1 MGFHKEQYMF
11 DFVGVLALVMLGAL
25 FGWLAL
31 RARRAQ
37 RPVLKWGGLA
47 VSGLLS
53 LVFTLA
59 LLVALVGFYKLNV
72 PPYHN
77 AVADIKVAR
86 TPAEVARGERFA
98 FVCAG
103 CHSPHETPPLAGQV
117 FPQGGGLSFGTLAVP
132 NLTPAGEIKDWSD
145 GEIIR
150 AIREGVHKSGRPL
163 VIMPSEAFHSM
174 SDADVQSIVAY
185 LRSQPAVEPNTPAMK
200 LNVLAA
206 VFVGAGMFTTSAQT
220 PITQPI
226 VAPVA
231 GATSD
236 YGEYLVS
243 TMNCRGCHGEHLT
256 GGKPGQDFAG
266 PNLAVIVPTWS
277 ETGFV
282 ATLRTGADPA
292 GHTLGEGMP
301 RKEISAFAS
310 DDDLR
315 AIYAYLRSLARVAPP
330 PQ

>member
-1 MGFHKEQYMF
+1 MF
-11 DFVGVLALVMLGAL
+11 DFVGVLVLVVLGAL
-25 FGWLAL
+25 FWWLAL

-37 RPVLKWGGLA
+37 KPLIKWGGLV

-53 LVFTLA
+53 VVFTLA
-59 LLVALVGFYKLNV
+59 LSVALVGFYKLNV

-77 AVADIKVAR
+77 VVADIKVAR
-86 TPAEVARGERFA
+86 TLGQVARGEKFA
-98 FVCAG
+98 FYCAE
-103 CHSPHETPPLAGQV
+103 CHSPHETPPLAGQL
-117 FPQGGGLSFGTLAVP
+117 FTGSGGPPVGTLAAP

-163 VIMPSEAFHSM
+163 LIMPSEALHNM

-185 LRSQPAVEPNTPAMK
+185 LRSQPAVEPNTPATK

-206 VFVGAGMFTTSAQT
+206 LFVGAGMFTTAAQA
-220 PITQPI
+220 PITRPI

-236 YGEYLVS
+236 YGKYLVS
-243 TMNCRGCHGEHLT
+243 IMNCRLCHGEHLT
-256 GGKPGQDFAG
+256 GGKPGGSLPVG
-266 PNLAVIVPTWS
+266 PNLAVIVPTWG

-282 ATLRTGADPA
+282 TTLRTGVDPA
-292 GHTLGEGMP
+292 GHTLGHGMP

-315 AIYAYLRSLARVAPP
+315 AMYAYLRGLTRVAPA

>member
-1 MGFHKEQYMF
+1 MF
-11 DFVGVLALVMLGAL
+11 DFVGILALVVLGAL
-25 FGWLAL
+25 FLWLVL

-37 RPVLKWGGLA
+37 KPVVKWGGLV

-77 AVADIKVAR
+77 VVADIKVAS
-86 TPAEVARGERFA
+86 TPAQVARGQRFA
-98 FVCAG
+98 FGCAG
-103 CHSPHETPPLAGQV
+103 CHSPHETPPLSGQV
-117 FPQGGGLSFGTLAVP
+117 FPQGGGPSFGTLAAP

-163 VIMPSEAFHSM
+163 VIMPSEAFHNM

-206 VFVGAGMFTTSAQT
+206 VFVGAGMFTTAAQA

-236 YGEYLVS
+236 YGKYLVS
-243 TMNCRGCHGEHLT
+243 VMNCRGCHGDNLT
-256 GGKPGQDFAG
+256 GGKPGGPTPVG

-277 ETGFV
+277 EAGFV
-282 ATLRTGADPA
+282 TTLRTGADPA
-292 GHTLGEGMP
+292 GHTLGQGMP

-315 AIYAYLRSLARVAPP
+315 AMYAYLRGLTQVAPVP
-330 PQ
+330 PTEP

>member
-1 MGFHKEQYMF
+1 MCIR
-11 DFVGVLALVMLGAL
+11 D
-25 FGWLAL
+25 
-31 RARRAQ
+31 R
-37 RPVLKWGGLA
+37 
-47 VSGLLS
+47 
-53 LVFTLA
+53 
-59 LLVALVGFYKLNV
+59 
-72 PPYHN
+72 
-77 AVADIKVAR
+77 
-86 TPAEVARGERFA
+86 
-98 FVCAG
+98 
-103 CHSPHETPPLAGQV
+103 
-117 FPQGGGLSFGTLAVP
+117 
-132 NLTPAGEIKDWSD
+132 IKDWSD

-163 VIMPSEAFHSM
+163 VIMPSEAFHNM

-206 VFVGAGMFTTSAQT
+206 VFVGAGMFTTAAQA

-236 YGEYLVS
+236 YGKYLVS
-243 TMNCRGCHGEHLT
+243 VMNCRGCHGDNLT
-256 GGKPGQDFAG
+256 GGKPGGPTPVG

-277 ETGFV
+277 EAGFV
-282 ATLRTGADPA
+282 TTLRTGADPA
-292 GHTLGEGMP
+292 GHTLGQGMP

-315 AIYAYLRSLARVAPP
+315 AMYAYLRGLTQVAPVP
-330 PQ
+330 PTEP

>member
-1 MGFHKEQYMF
+1 MF
-11 DFVGVLALVMLGAL
+11 DFVGVLALVVLGVV

-31 RARRAQ
+31 CARRAQ
-37 RPVLKWGGLA
+37 KPLIKWGGLA

-59 LLVALVGFYKLNV
+59 LFVALVGFYKLSV
-72 PPYHN
+72 PPYHSV
-77 AVADIKVAR
+77 VADVKVAR
-86 TPAEVARGERFA
+86 TPAQVARGERFA
-98 FVCAG
+98 FFCAR
-103 CHSPHETPPLAGQV
+103 CHSPHETLPLAGQL
-117 FPQGGGLSFGTLAVP
+117 FTGRGGPPFGTLAAP
-132 NLTPAGEIKDWSD
+132 NLTPAGEINDWSD

-163 VIMPSEAFHSM
+163 VVMPSDAFHNL

-185 LRSQPAVEPNTPAMK
+185 LRSQPAVEPNTPATK

-206 VFVGAGMFTTSAQT
+206 LLVGAGVFTTAAQA

-226 VAPVA
+226 VAPIA
-231 GATSD
+231 GATPD
-236 YGEYLVS
+236 YGKYLVS
-243 TMNCRGCHGEHLT
+243 IMACRMCHGENLT
-256 GGKPGQDFAG
+256 GGNPGDENAG
-266 PNLAVIVPTWS
+266 PNLALIVPAWS

-282 ATLRTGADPA
+282 TTLRTGVDPA
-292 GHTLGEGMP
+292 GHTLGDRMP
-301 RKEISAFAS
+301 WKAFSAFAS

-315 AIYAYLRSLARVAPP
+315 AMNAYLRGLTRIAPA